1 MAAAQTPEVLLA
13 ERLRGLAVVSGA
25 ALVGFAELGDAAD
38 AALRSG
44 EATRRRAPL
53 PGAAAFGGR
62 VPSLRS
68 TSLPRAVVIAMR
80 HSPEVFA
87 PPDEMPTFGY
97 YQEYLSLNTRLDE
110 IAGILA
116 EVLAAEGH
124 AVSVNPATLGNIDPE
139 TLSAPFS
146 HKMAATLAGLGWIG
160 KSALLVTHEFGP
172 PVRLTTLLTD
182 APLATGPPTT
192 ASQCGGCT
200 VCEEACPAGAILG
213 EEWYPGRPRE
223 EIYDAF
229 ACRQTALARAQAKGI
244 NQTICGICMMVC
256 PRRR

>member
-1 MAAAQTPEVLLA
+1 MTAAQSPEVLLA
-13 ERLRGLAVVSGA
+13 ERLRGLALVSGA
-25 ALVGFAELGDAAD
+25 ALVGFAELGH
-38 AALRSG
+38 
-44 EATRRRAPL
+44 TP
-53 PGAAAFGGR
+53 
-62 VPSLRS
+62 V
-68 TSLPRAVVIAMR
+68 LPRAVVIAMR
-80 HSPEVFA
+80 HSPAAFA
-87 PPDEMPTFGY
+87 ALEEMPTFDY
-97 YQEYLSLNTRLDE
+97 YQEYLDLNSRLDE
-110 IAGILA
+110 VAGTLA

-124 AVSVNPATLGNIDPE
+124 TVSINRATLGSVDPE

-172 PVRLTTLLTD
+172 AVRLTTLLTD
-182 APLATGPPTT
+182 APLATGRPTT
-192 ASQCGGCT
+192 ASQCGDCT

-223 EIYDAF
+223 EFYDAF

-244 NQTICGICMMVC
+244 NQTICGVCMAVC